1 MANGI
6 VLSAAV
12 RSNLLSL
19 QQTASLLGTTQ
30 TRLATGKKVNSALD
44 NPINFFTA
52 SSLNSRAGDLTKL
65 LDGISNATKT
75 LEAADNGLSS
85 ITKLVENLQAVTQ
98 QALSSAGTTAK
109 VTGSVTGLTATT
121 ALTITAGKTVTVN
134 DGTTTA
140 TFTADATPTVGE
152 FLTAVN
158 STANLNVKAS
168 LSSDGRI
175 LLEATSTNTIVIGG
189 DASAA
194 EKLQLGLVDGTT
206 AAGTLNTTRSTLAS
220 QFNTLRSQIDQ
231 LAKDAGFNGVN
242 LLDGNGLKVVFNETG
257 SSTLSISGVTYSAT
271 GLGIS
276 ASANTFQTDFDIN
289 AAATQLTASLNT
301 LRSQAST
308 FGSNLSI
315 VQNRQ
320 DFTKSMINT
329 LQTGADN
336 LVLADTNEE
345 GANLLSLQT
354 RQSLSTTTLSLA
366 VQASQNVLRLFG

>member
-206 AAGTLNTTRSTLAS
+206 AAGTLNT
-220 QFNTLRSQIDQ
+220 
-231 LAKDAGFNGVN
+231 
-242 LLDGNGLKVVFNETG
+242 
-257 SSTLSISGVTYSAT
+257 
-271 GLGIS
+271 
-276 ASANTFQTDFDIN
+276 
-289 AAATQLTASLNT
+289 
-301 LRSQAST
+301 
-308 FGSNLSI
+308 
-315 VQNRQ
+315 
-320 DFTKSMINT
+320 
-329 LQTGADN
+329 
-336 LVLADTNEE
+336 
-345 GANLLSLQT
+345 
-354 RQSLSTTTLSLA
+354 
-366 VQASQNVLRLFG
+366 